1 MKQELKTIEIG
12 IEGMDCPSCVT
23 RIEKTIS
30 KLEDVKSINVS
41 LASDSASINYN
52 PVNINLNK
60 IKSEIEKLGYS
71 VTNYEDEAEQETIDE
86 QKKKHE
92 RIFLSKIFTSV
103 ILSAIIFFLGMQ
115 THFTHAIL
123 SHTSSN
129 LIQLILST
137 IVIFWCGLKFLKGF
151 INSIKVMSADMDTLI
166 SLGVLAA
173 YFYSVAIMFSPGM
186 LKEVYFETGSMIVTF
201 ILIGNF
207 LEFKLRNRTQ
217 SVLNNLIKLQSK
229 KARVLKGD
237 SELNISSKLVKVADI
252 VLIKHGEVIPVDGKV
267 IEGESSTD
275 ESMLTGESMPVHKT
289 IGSNVFGGSI
299 NNEGYLKI
307 ETTKRHS
314 ESMISRIISIVKD
327 SQKSKP
333 RIQRLADKV
342 SAVFVPIVI
351 VIAVVTFLVW
361 YFLIQ
366 NALDESLLKA
376 VSVLIVAC
384 PCALGLATPL
394 AIIAATGRAAENHVL
409 INNIDSLEKTSS
421 IDTIVFDK
429 TGTLTEGNLKVE
441 SVNPLPHQSAGQV
454 SDKSISAEEI
464 LKLAA
469 SIERY
474 SEHPVAKSI
483 VKDFLRMNTDFY
495 KVTNFKS
502 TIGIGVEAEI
512 NGVNYRIGKKQ
523 SPIKSGT
530 NGEDAKE
537 SLNKILIY
545 KETNLLAEI
554 VLSEEIK
561 TEARQVI
568 DVLRKKFQ
576 LQLLSGDNE
585 DKTRKAAEALGINN
599 YVADNSPENKLEYIS
614 TLQKQNHRIAM
625 IGDGIND
632 APALARS
639 DLGIALGTGQDLALN
654 SADVILVNS
663 DIKNVPFIF
672 KLSAKTMRIIKQNL
686 FWAFFY
692 NVVTIP
698 IAAGVFAFA
707 GIILSPVMASML
719 MALSD
724 VVTVFGNSLRLK
736 YGKV

>member
-30 KLEDVKSINVS
+30 RFKDVESVNVS
-41 LASDSASINYN
+41 FASDSATINYL
-52 PVNINLNK
+52 PKDLNLTK

-71 VTNYEDEAEQETIDE
+71 VTNYEDEAEQESIDE

-103 ILSAIIFFLGMQ
+103 ILSVIIFFLGMQ
-115 THFTHAIL
+115 MHLAHALL
-123 SHTSSN
+123 SHSSSN

-137 IVIFWCGLKFLKGF
+137 IVIFWCGSKFLKGF
-151 INSIKVMSADMDTLI
+151 INSIKVMSSDMDTLI

-173 YFYSVAIMFSPGM
+173 YFYSIVVMFNSESM
-186 LKEVYFETGSMIVTF
+186 KEVYFETGSMIITF

-237 SELNISSKLVKVADI
+237 SEINISSKLVKVGDI

-307 ETTKRHS
+307 ETTKSHS
-314 ESMISRIISIVKD
+314 ESMIGRIISIVKD

-441 SVNPLPHQSAGQV
+441 SVNSLSAQ
-454 SDKSISAEEI
+454 SISQDEI

-483 VKDFLRMNTDFY
+483 VKEFLIMNKDFY

-512 NGVNYRIGKKQ
+512 NGAYYRIGKKIN
-523 SPIKSGT
+523 PNGT
-530 NGEDAKE
+530 DAND
-537 SLNKILIY
+537 SLNKIFIY
-545 KETNLLAEI
+545 KENSLFAEI

-561 TEARQVI
+561 TEARQVV
-568 DVLRKKFQ
+568 DELRKKFV

-599 YVADNSPENKLEYIS
+599 YVSDNSPEKKLEYIS

-672 KLSAKTMRIIKQNL
+672 KLSAKTIRIIKQNL

-692 NVVTIP
+692 NVVAIP

-724 VVTVFGNSLRLK
+724 VITVFGNSMRLK